1 MMLSFLL
8 FRKVLDEL
16 ALRDCKKAEFDYN
29 VRIKL
34 YSTELTEDKLI
45 RVMRCTVAA
54 PNVISTKCKNRLTML
69 T

>member
-1 MMLSFLL
+1 MILSFLL

-16 ALRDCKKAEFDYN
+16 ALRDCKNAEFDYN

-34 YSTELTEDKLI
+34 CSTEFTEDKLI
-45 RVMRCTVAA
+45 RVMQCTVPA